1 LNSSP
6 DEKNGKHPLI
16 KFPYNKK
23 HEVERKTQYEKL
35 YSRTSE
41 QVEEEKK
48 LIVEYK
54 RIEANLKKLQKD
66 KKRSF
71 KGSNTDINYNPMEKF
86 KKRKLKKKEKDIDED
101 KDFDFED
108 EIPVDASFETEYAES
123 EQTPIK
129 QGRKEKSIGPFV
141 RSSTV
146 MSQLPLSTK
155 AGKKVDDVLM
165 EIGIGLHPMPTAG
178 ICKVFNQL
186 RQDIV
191 TLHDLQKAVAE
202 KEYQVQLLREQKLQV
217 LKGKKDVKIF
227 SPSSFKKKRSHS
239 STKADKKAKK
249 RKKEKKEKEREEEVE
264 FEAFEQEIFNM

>member
-1 LNSSP
+1 
-6 DEKNGKHPLI
+6 
-16 KFPYNKK
+16 
-23 HEVERKTQYEKL
+23 V
-35 YSRTSE
+35 
-41 QVEEEKK
+41 
-48 LIVEYK
+48 
-54 RIEANLKKLQKD
+54 
-66 KKRSF
+66 
-71 KGSNTDINYNPMEKF
+71 EKF
-86 KKRKLKKKEKDIDED
+86 KKRKLKKKEKDMDED

-108 EIPVDASFETEYAES
+108 ELPVDASFETEYSETS

-129 QGRKEKSIGPFV
+129 QGRKEKSIGAFV

-202 KEYQVQLLREQKLQV
+202 KEYQVQLLREQKQA
-217 LKGKKDVKIF
+217 LKGRKDVKIF